1 MSWKFLSYPL
11 NDKAFGYGNGER
23 FKLNAVRSICCGDTS
38 NNSAF
43 SMPSH
48 YGTHIDFPFHFSD
61 QGKKSSEF
69 EASEL
74 IYNQVGVCVLKPAVE
89 VKDFLIRNEN
99 LALDHL
105 EKNTELLIVK
115 TGFCEKRYTDE
126 YWERGYGFHKETAA
140 FLKTKFPYLR
150 CMVFDLI
157 SLNSYQNRPAGRE
170 AHLEFLM
177 TQNILI
183 VEDADLNS
191 IHANTKINQ
200 VFIAPLHIEN
210 ADGAPCTILADIH
223 EN

>member
-61 QGKKSSEF
+61 HGKKSSDF
-69 EASEL
+69 EASDFVFDH
-74 IYNQVGVCVLKPAVE
+74 VGVSVLNQAIPVH
-89 VKDFLIRNEN
+89 DFLIKNEN
-99 LALDHL
+99 LAVEHL
-105 EKNTELLIVK
+105 EKNIELLIIK
-115 TGFCEKRYTDE
+115 TGFCAKRYTDE

-140 FLKTKFPYLR
+140 FLKNKFPALL
-150 CMVFDLI
+150 CIAFDLI

-183 VEDADLNS
+183 VEDVDLNTIQS
-191 IHANTKINQ
+191 DTKIKQ
-200 VFIAPLHIEN
+200 IVIAPLHIEN
-210 ADGAPCTILADIH
+210 ADGAPCTILADIN